1 MEHGFKSLM
10 CFSKRGP
17 VSRAPLPAYVTKG
30 GNAKAPEGMNT
41 RAAPDSES
49 PASGRVPLKAE
60 LQHVHNDSEA
70 AASQFRSE
78 DNEPTSSGKSLYAAS
93 APIPCTQG

>member
-1 MEHGFKSLM
+1 MLKPPKEWT
-10 CFSKRGP
+10 C
-17 VSRAPLPAYVTKG
+17 
-30 GNAKAPEGMNT
+30 

-60 LQHVHNDSEA
+60 LQHVHNGSEA

-93 APIPCTQG
+93 APIPPTQG

>member
-1 MEHGFKSLM
+1 MLKPPKGWT
-10 CFSKRGP
+10 P
-17 VSRAPLPAYVTKG
+17 RAT
-30 GNAKAPEGMNT
+30 
-41 RAAPDSES
+41 PDSES

-70 AASQFRSE
+70 AASQFRLE

-93 APIPCTQG
+93 TPIPST